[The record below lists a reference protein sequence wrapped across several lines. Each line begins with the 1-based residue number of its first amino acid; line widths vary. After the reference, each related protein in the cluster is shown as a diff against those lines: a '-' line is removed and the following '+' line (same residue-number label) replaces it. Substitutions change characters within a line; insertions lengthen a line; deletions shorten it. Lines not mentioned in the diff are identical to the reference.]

1 MGDTSE
7 AKVEG
12 VITYEEALRRKVEH
26 RVAPALMGNMMK
38 ISKLISWA
46 QNIQAQFGDTC
57 VYAVDMSWGAVAL
70 NRESDDRK
78 RLVPDGS
85 SWISDIDFE
94 GAPMTQGSD
103 K

>member
-1 MGDTSE
+1 MGD
-7 AKVEG
+7 
-12 VITYEEALRRKVEH
+12 
-26 RVAPALMGNMMK
+26 MMK

-57 VYAVDMSWGAVAL
+57 VYAVELSWGAVAL

-78 RLVPDGS
+78 RLLPEGS
-85 SWISDIDFE
+85 SWVAEPEFE
-94 GAPMTQGSD
+94 GTPETQGSD

>member
-1 MGDTSE
+1 MSNTI
-7 AKVEG
+7 EG
-12 VITYEEALRRKVEH
+12 VITYEEALRRKVER
-26 RVAPALMGNMMK
+26 RVAPVLMGDMMK

-57 VYAVDMSWGAVAL
+57 VYAVELSWGAVAL

-78 RLVPDGS
+78 RLLPEGS
-85 SWISDIDFE
+85 SWVTEPEFE
-94 GAPMTQGSD
+94 GTPETQGSD